1 MAITATAA
9 GRRLAERLPY
19 PVHHGALADTVRAR
33 WSEVDALVLFAATG
47 AVVRIVA
54 PLLGTTAPDPAVVT
68 VDDAGRFAVALV
80 GGHRAGANAL
90 ATEVAGLVGAE
101 PVITTATDVTGTVA
115 LDQLPGMVTHG
126 DRAAI
131 GRRLLDAQPI
141 ALHRRATWPVP
152 ALDDLAVDP
161 DADAAV
167 VIDDHRC
174 PWCPAGPDGV
184 PPRSAAPLAPPA
196 LPTAGPTPGPT
207 VVVHPPSLVVG
218 VGCATDATPADVAE
232 AVASALDRA
241 ALSWSSVAEVA
252 TIDRRRDHPAIVAL
266 GRPVTALPAP
276 TLADVPV
283 PTPSA
288 VVARAVGTP
297 SVAEAAA
304 LAAAGTDATVVVP
317 KQVTARATAAVA
329 RRARP
334 VGEVRLVG
342 LGPGDPAHRTPA
354 AAAAVRHADVVI
366 GYDAYVDQCADLLGP
381 HHQVVRS
388 PIGAELDRVQRSL
401 ALARQGRRVALVC
414 SGDAGVFAMASPLLE
429 ATAADLGP
437 PVAVTV
443 VPGVTA
449 ATAAAAVLGAPLGHD
464 HACISLSDLLTPWP
478 VIEDR
483 VTAAARSDL
492 VVVFYNPRS
501 YRRRWQLDRARRI
514 LLDHRPTHTPVGVVS
529 DAGRPHQR
537 VALTTLGDLD
547 PEVVTMTSCVVVGAS
562 TTTVV
567 HGHMVTPRGYRLG
580 NQPSPTSADARATS
594 RARTPD
600 APASLP
606 APAAVAPPSAPDTA
620 APQPPAGTAAP
631 QPPAGTAAPQPPA
644 GTAAPQPPAGTAA
657 PQLPAPPMPP
667 AATPVGPAH
676 P

>member
-1 MAITATAA
+1 MTAATTRRPGGVLAISATAA

-54 PLLGTTAPDPAVVT
+54 PLLGTSTPDPAVVT

-90 ATEVAGLVGAE
+90 ATEVAGLLGAE

-115 LDQLPGMVTHG
+115 LDQLPGMVAHG
-126 DRAAI
+126 DRAAV

-141 ALHRRATWPVP
+141 ALHRRTTWPVP
-152 ALDDLAVDP
+152 ALDDLTVDP

-174 PWCPAGPDGV
+174 PWCPAGPDAA

-196 LPTAGPTPGPT
+196 LPTAGPT

-288 VVARAVGTP
+288 VVARTVGTP

-304 LAAAGTDATVVVP
+304 LAAAGADATVVVP

-334 VGEVRLVG
+334 VGEVLLVG

-366 GYDAYVDQCADLLGP
+366 GYGAYVDQCADLLGP

-429 ATAADLGP
+429 ATAVDVEP

-501 YRRRWQLDRARRI
+501 HRRRWQLDQARRI

-567 HGHMVTPRGYRLG
+567 HGRMVTPRGYRLG
-580 NQPSPTSADARATS
+580 DQPSPTSTDARATS
-594 RARTPD
+594 RARTPHT
-600 APASLP
+600 PASLP
-606 APAAVAPPSAPDTA
+606 TPDTA
-620 APQPPAGTAAP
+620 APPPAGTAAP
-631 QPPAGTAAPQPPA
+631 PPSPDAAASQPPADTAAPP
-644 GTAAPQPPAGTAA
+644 
-657 PQLPAPPMPP
+657 PAPPMPP
-667 AATPVGPAH
+667 AAAPVGPAH